1 MRLLLEEM
9 LTDLGLEASKLQ
21 KTQLLRYVDLL
32 LEGLTK
38 QRLTGE
44 NTAEAL
50 IGKQLYDSL
59 YPLKLIKFR
68 TAVKYSISVVAEAYQ
83 EYH

>member
-1 MRLLLEEM
+1 MLRGGSKMIQHKYALLLEEM
-9 LTDLGLEASKLQ
+9 LTDLELEASKLQ

-50 IGKQLYDSL
+50 IGKQLYD
-59 YPLKLIKFR
+59 
-68 TAVKYSISVVAEAYQ
+68 
-83 EYH
+83 